1 MTINVFIDTNILLNF
16 FHFSKDEI
24 DALNKVFA
32 SREHG
37 AATVYLTEQVR
48 DEFKRNR
55 ESRINDALK
64 RFQQTDLSVQLPSF
78 MKGYGEFNEIKEIS
92 NELQTKSK
100 AILEKVHK
108 DISEHKLL
116 ADKLINE
123 IFRRGVIETTDEIYN
138 EALKRVTLG
147 NPPGK
152 NNSIGDAINWTILL
166 KQVPD
171 GEDLHII
178 SEDGDF
184 YSSLDKKNVHPFLK
198 DEWKKKKKLELKV
211 YKTLSSFL
219 EEHFGNVT
227 FSFDDNKNKLI
238 DDLKSS
244 GSYARTHDIIS
255 ELEKYK
261 YFSLEEVERILSA
274 SVENSQVKDIAED
287 PDVSDFL
294 NRVAIPRISEITDK
308 YQKSIIEKVITEK
321 KKRNTRWF

>member
-32 SREHG
+32 PPKHSG
-37 AATVYLTEQVR
+37 VKVYLTEQVR

-64 RFQQTDLSVQLPSF
+64 RFEQTVSSIQLPSF
-78 MKGYGEFNEIKEIS
+78 MKDYEEFDEIKKIS
-92 NELQTKSK
+92 KELQTKSN
-100 AILEKVHK
+100 AILEKAHK

-116 ADKLINE
+116 ADERINE
-123 IFRRGVIETTDEIYN
+123 IFRPGVIETTDEIYN

-178 SEDGDF
+178 SEDDDF

-198 DEWKKKKKLELKV
+198 DEWEKKKKSELKV
-211 YKTLSSFL
+211 YKTLGSFL
-219 EEHFGNVT
+219 KEHFGNVT
-227 FSFDDNKNKLI
+227 FSFDDTKNRLI
-238 DDLKSS
+238 DALNSS
-244 GSYARTHDIIS
+244 RSFFMTHNIIS
-255 ELEKYK
+255 QLEKYK
-261 YFSLEEVERILSA
+261 YFSLEEVERILFA
-274 SVENSQVKDIAED
+274 TVANEQILWIITD

-294 NRVAIPRISEITDK
+294 NRVAVPRINEITDEV
-308 YQKSIIEKVITEK
+308 QKNIIESIIRE
-321 KKRNTRWF
+321 RSAG